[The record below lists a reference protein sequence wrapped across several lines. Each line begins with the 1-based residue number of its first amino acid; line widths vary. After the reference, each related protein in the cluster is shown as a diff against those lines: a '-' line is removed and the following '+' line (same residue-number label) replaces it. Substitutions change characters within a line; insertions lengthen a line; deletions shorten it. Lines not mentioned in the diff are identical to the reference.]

1 MSTCNVYFCGEIRKI
16 LTWYLLLSKSI
27 LLGTE
32 KQNENAMDGQTDIWM
47 NNVTT
52 VYPAPTKPVTQ
63 FCGYKKYLF
72 SAVSSEPT
80 LLNQVPEVIKL
91 FSC

>member
-1 MSTCNVYFCGEIRKI
+1 MSTYNIYFCGEIRKI

-32 KQNENAMDGQTDIWM
+32 KQNENELDGQTDIWM

-52 VYPAPTKPVTQ
+52 VYPTPTNTVTQ
-63 FCGYKKYLF
+63 FVGINKYPF

-80 LLNQVPEVIKL
+80 LLDQVPEVIKR